1 MTRKTKAF
9 WIGFLAP
16 VILGWGYVMF
26 TYVRLIGSHNEHA
39 GLIRQVIALVVGG
52 PSIPL
57 GLVIGSIAA
66 ACTQNKLGPPK
77 CGKCGYSLVGLT
89 SDKCPECGQELSAM
103 AKP

>member
-1 MTRKTKAF
+1 MSVTRKAKAF

-39 GLIRQVIALVVGG
+39 GLIRQVIALVIGG
-52 PSIPL
+52 PSILL
-57 GLVIGSIAA
+57 GLVIGSVAA
-66 ACTQNKLGPPK
+66 SFTRNKPGPLE

-89 SDKCPECGQELSAM
+89 SDKCPECGEALS
-103 AKP
+103 